1 MIRQFPLSWSK
12 YNTKDC
18 LTQVKYFYQDL
29 ESSLMELQS
38 GRKLCDSGRLGN
50 LSEITRQKKKKKKKG
65 IQLIGKAQDQLCVS
79 HGHERRVWNLRSVS
93 NPELFQCLTGQKSP
107 QFWLCLFECGL
118 RDLKTAFVGKWV
130 RIFKPLMMGEKR
142 LQFTRV
148 HEKWTVSALQVISK
162 HSIKW

>member
-50 LSEITRQKKKKKKKG
+50 LSEITRQKKKKKKKRPPT
-65 IQLIGKAQDQLCVS
+65 IGKAQAPRLGCS
-79 HGHERRVWNLRSVS
+79 CPERRGWKQRSVS

-162 HSIKW
+162 HSITW